1 MRDWRQ
7 PVQQDYIPRMI
18 ELEHSDHLFVKRMA
32 EERGVSE
39 EVLLAALYK
48 IIRKFQGLQI
58 EDPKLKYGEY
68 YFRCLVDLGFIE
80 QPSTS

>member
-1 MRDWRQ
+1 MREYFV
-7 PVQQDYIPRMI
+7 PCM
-18 ELEHSDHLFVKRMA
+18 SDLDRSDRLFVKRLA
-32 EERGVSE
+32 EERGVNE

>member
-1 MRDWRQ
+1 MQ
-7 PVQQDYIPRMI
+7 EYFVPRMSD
-18 ELEHSDHLFVKRMA
+18 LEPSDYNIFMCLA

-48 IIRKFQGLQI
+48 IIREFQGRQI
-58 EDPKLKYGEY
+58 QHPKLKYGEY
-68 YFRCLVDLGFIE
+68 YFRYLVDLGLID

>member
-1 MRDWRQ
+1 MQRYFD
-7 PVQQDYIPRMI
+7 PRM
-18 ELEHSDHLFVKRMA
+18 SDLDRSDRLIVKRMS

-48 IIRKFQGLQI
+48 IIREFQGRQI
-58 EDPKLKYGEY
+58 QHPKLKYGEY
-68 YFRCLVDLGFIE
+68 YFRYLVDLGLID

>member
-1 MRDWRQ
+1 MQ
-7 PVQQDYIPRMI
+7 EYFVPCM
-18 ELEHSDHLFVKRMA
+18 SDLDRSDRLFVKRLA